1 MSDKIRVLI
10 VDDLPETR
18 ENVRKLLQFES
29 DVEVIAQAGTGEQAV
44 EMAEKHEPDII
55 LMDINMPG
63 LDGIGASQAIVQ
75 NVPSAQ
81 IIIMSVQSEADYLR
95 RAMLA
100 GARDF
105 LMKPFSG
112 DELISAIRRVHQMRP
127 ATPQAPPSRKRAPVV
142 PGEAQA
148 ESAEE
153 VEGRIISVYSP
164 KGGSGCTTIAAN
176 LAVALAGE
184 GYDTLLVDGSL
195 QFGDVAVMLNMK
207 PTTTIADL
215 VDRIGDLD
223 TDLVSSVVMTHDS
236 GLSVLMAPPRPEMAD
251 LVTEAN
257 VKTLF
262 EHLREDFEYIIID
275 TSSSLNDVA
284 LAMLDVSDRIFL
296 IAQQS
301 MPALKNASRF
311 FDLANTLDYGREK
324 VVLIVNR
331 SSNRLGISVKDVA
344 NALKRPVVV
353 TIPEDEEAVTRA
365 SDQGQPLVTGRNRNR
380 PISKSLRE
388 LATFSISEFEPKAMP
403 EKERKEQKPK
413 RVSFWRRLFGRSSR
427 VASN

>member
-1 MSDKIRVLI
+1 MADKIRVLI

-44 EMAEKHEPDII
+44 EMAEEHEPDII

-127 ATPQAPPSRKRAPVV
+127 ATPQVAPSRKRTASMAGVSP
-142 PGEAQA
+142 A
-148 ESAEE
+148 ETDETAE
-153 VEGRIISVYSP
+153 GHIITVYSP

-176 LAVALAGE
+176 LAVALAGD
-184 GYDTLLVDGSL
+184 GYRTLLVDGSL

-207 PTTTIADL
+207 PATTIADL
-215 VDRIGDLD
+215 VDRIADLD
-223 TDLVSSVVMTHDS
+223 TDLVSSVVARHESD
-236 GLSVLMAPPRPEMAD
+236 LSVLMAPPRPEMAD
-251 LVTEAN
+251 LVTETN
-257 VKTLF
+257 IKTLL
-262 EHLREDFEYIIID
+262 EHLRGDFEYIIID
-275 TSSSLNDVA
+275 SSSSLDDVA

-311 FDLANTLDYGREK
+311 FDLANTLNYGREK
-324 VVLIVNR
+324 VILIVNR

-365 SDQGQPLVTGRNRNR
+365 SDQGEPLVSGRNRNR
-380 PISKSLRE
+380 PISKALRE
-388 LATFSISEFEPKAMP
+388 LAKFAVTEFEPEAAQGKQ
-403 EKERKEQKPK
+403 RTEQESKKVP
-413 RVSFWRRLFGRSSR
+413 FWKRLFGSSSR
-427 VASN
+427 VAS